1 MNIDVK
7 EVILDNVIQS
17 VSNSVCEYVYDCVYA
32 YVYNS
37 VNNDV
42 SSDVWNSVFRY
53 VSDTVTKPWL
63 DNSVIHA
70 IDNKLRT
77 YDFTI
82 HNK

>member
-37 VNNDV
+37 EMNDCV
-42 SSDVWNSVFRY
+42 EKN
-53 VSDTVTKPWL
+53 PW
-63 DNSVIHA
+63 D
-70 IDNKLRT
+70 D
-77 YDFTI
+77 
-82 HNK
+82 

>member
-7 EVILDNVIQS
+7 EVILDNVSDS
-17 VSNSVCEYVYDCVYA
+17 VNSSVCE

>member
-17 VSNSVCEYVYDCVYA
+17 VYDSVYA